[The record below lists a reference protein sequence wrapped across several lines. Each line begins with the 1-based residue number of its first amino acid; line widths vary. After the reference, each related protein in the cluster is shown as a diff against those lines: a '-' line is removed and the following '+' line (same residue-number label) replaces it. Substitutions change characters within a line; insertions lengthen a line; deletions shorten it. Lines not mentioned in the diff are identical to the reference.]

1 MYLKL
6 RPVCWVVTLL
16 SLLCVSCSP
25 RFNWREVVNEAGA
38 YRATFPDKPAQM
50 KRVLKLI
57 NLEVPFTL
65 QVAKVDD
72 FYFAVGF
79 VPLKGDLK
87 GKGQALRAALA
98 QGLANSF
105 ELEQAELRPLTWLG
119 LPTHV
124 MQLQGVTKQGM
135 AAQAQARFIE
145 QGDVLYQV
153 TLVSPVRSADKQ
165 LAEQWFSGFAPLGRR
180 NAHQSP

>member
-6 RPVCWVVTLL
+6 RTLCWVLASL

-50 KRVLKLI
+50 TRMLDLIKLQ
-57 NLEVPFTL
+57 VPFTL

-98 QGLANSF
+98 QGLANTF
-105 ELEQAELRPLTWLG
+105 ELEQVELQPLTWLG
-119 LPTHV
+119 LPAHAL
-124 MQLQGVTKQGM
+124 QLQGVTKQGM
-135 AAQAQARFIE
+135 VAQAQARFIE

-153 TLVSPVRSADKQ
+153 TLVSPVRSANKE
-165 LAEQWFSGFAPLGRR
+165 LAEQWFSGFAPSGRR
-180 NAHQSP
+180 NAHPSP